1 MGDDNKYEENN
12 NNTISDIGSLE
23 KTEDEPVAS
32 EPVKKP
38 KNKKTIIVVAS
49 IVVLA
54 TVVFTV
60 WFFLFNKPTGE
71 NEADEITAESL
82 VIDNKEDLQTAK
94 EILNNTVNKPTEE
107 QEELK
112 SEK

>member
-12 NNTISDIGSLE
+12 NVISDIDSLE
-23 KTEDEPVAS
+23 KTEDKPVSS

-38 KNKKTIIVVAS
+38 KNKKTMIVVAS

-54 TVVFTV
+54 IVVFAV

-71 NEADEITAESL
+71 DEADEITAESL

-94 EILNNTVNKPTEE
+94 EILNNTVKKPTEE